1 MKDNNL
7 KEEFPDI
14 SQREFAFIRSNSGF
28 SQETFAK
35 AIGVLSRSTIC
46 RWESERE
53 MKPWQIKKLMEVVPE
68 DLFNEC
74 RRRFAKREEAIRKYY
89 EKRQQ
94 KGTS

>member
-1 MKDNNL
+1 MKEDNF
-7 KEEFPDI
+7 EEGLPEL
-14 SQREFAFIRSNSGF
+14 SPKEFAFIRSNSGL
-28 SQETFAK
+28 SQKTFAD

-46 RWESERE
+46 RWESERQ
-53 MKPWQIKKLMEVVPE
+53 MKPWQIKKLIDVVPE

-74 RRRFAKREEAIRKYY
+74 RRRFAKQEEEIRKYY